1 MPKRQA
7 IAVVAACLAVLLAVV
22 LVVPPA
28 ARAAEFSDYSI
39 RDLLE
44 PCMEGD
50 NDSRWGEVAL
60 QECEQYI
67 RGFVDAYLTTV
78 AGGAGAV
85 ACLPP
90 EGNRGTEIRW
100 AFMKWAHKN
109 FDKRGRPAAEG
120 LMATLK
126 DVFECNT
133 KER

>member
-1 MPKRQA
+1 MRTRLA
-7 IAVVAACLAVLLAVV
+7 ALVVAGFAACLLAA
-22 LVVPPA
+22 PPA
-28 ARAAEFSDYSI
+28 ARTAELSDYSI
-39 RDLLE
+39 KDLLE

-67 RGFVDAYLTTV
+67 RGFVDAYLTMV

-90 EGNRGTEIRW
+90 EGNRDTEIRW

-109 FDKRGRPAAEG
+109 FDRRNEPAAAG
-120 LMATLK
+120 LMATLR
-126 DVFECNT
+126 DVFECN
-133 KER
+133 